1 MNQEEKV
8 LEIDKIKQEWSD
20 YAMTETVKEKIRE
33 MVPILSESELIFR
46 LRETTEAKKLLEIC
60 GNPPLV
66 TLEGVTK
73 IIKTT
78 EQGGCLQAE
87 QLELIRNALVAVR
100 RLKSYLERGKMQQ
113 ISLAYYEENLSE
125 LKDVAEEIEAAVF
138 HGTVMDKAS
147 AKLQDVRRK
156 FARCE
161 EKMREKA
168 DQMIRN
174 NKKYMSDS
182 FSTFRNGHLC
192 IPVKKEYKY
201 KIAGAVIDQSAT
213 GSTLFIEPS
222 SVARYYEEAERL
234 RIEEEEEI
242 LRILYTLTALVGAA
256 SEEIWQNV
264 RTIER
269 LDFAFSKGKWSL
281 EHEGTEPE
289 LLKERK
295 ICLTDARH
303 PLLEKESCVPL
314 QFAIGGAIRG
324 IVITGPNTGGKTV
337 ALKTV
342 ALCCMLMQFGMHV
355 PCREAEICMCS
366 NFLCDIGD
374 GQNLSEN
381 LSTFSAHI
389 TNVLEILKRV
399 GPESLVIMDELGSG
413 TDPQEG
419 MGIAVAILEELKKS
433 GALFLVTTHYPEVK
447 TYATQEPGIENA
459 RMTFDRENLT
469 PLYQMVIGEAGES
482 CALHI
487 ARRLGMPKRMLKKAM
502 EAAYG
507 RQPKERK
514 ESADAVEIQQ
524 SLLEL
529 SGAEQES
536 LEKVYIPRIQRRKA
550 AHKKKGAGFQ
560 RGDSVMVYPDQKIG
574 IVCEPANEKGVLRV
588 QVKGKKI
595 WINQKRIKL
604 LVPAEQLYPEDYDFS
619 IVFETSEHRKLR
631 HDMERKYVEE
641 AIYHE

>member
-574 IVCEPANEKGVLRV
+574 IVCEPANETGVLRV

-619 IVFETSEHRKLR
+619 IVFETAEHRKLR

>member
-33 MVPILSESELIFR
+33 MAPILSESELIFR

-66 TLEGVTK
+66 TLEGVTE

-125 LKDVAEEIEAAVF
+125 LKDVAEEIEAAVL

-156 FARCE
+156 LARCE

-222 SVARYYEEAERL
+222 SVERYYEEAERL

-256 SEEIWQNV
+256 SEEIRQNV

-289 LLKERK
+289 LLQERK

-314 QFAIGGAIRG
+314 QFAIGGDIRG

-389 TNVLEILKRV
+389 TNMLEILKRV

-447 TYATQEPGIENA
+447 TYATQEPGIENE

-487 ARRLGMPKRMLKKAM
+487 ARRLGMPKRMLKRAM

-550 AHKKKGAGFQ
+550 AHKKKDAGFQ

-619 IVFETSEHRKLR
+619 IVFETAEHRKLR

>member
-33 MVPILSESELIFR
+33 MAPILSESELIFR

-66 TLEGVTK
+66 TLEGVTE

-125 LKDVAEEIEAAVF
+125 LKDVAEEIEAAVL

-156 FARCE
+156 LARCE

-222 SVARYYEEAERL
+222 SVERYYEEAERL

-256 SEEIWQNV
+256 SEEIRQNV

-289 LLKERK
+289 LLQERK

-314 QFAIGGAIRG
+314 QFAIGGDIRG

-389 TNVLEILKRV
+389 TNMLEILKRV

-487 ARRLGMPKRMLKKAM
+487 ARRLGMPKRMLKRAM

-550 AHKKKGAGFQ
+550 AHKKKDAGFQ

-619 IVFETSEHRKLR
+619 IVFETAEHRKLR

>member
-1 MNQEEKV
+1 M
-8 LEIDKIKQEWSD
+8 
-20 YAMTETVKEKIRE
+20 
-33 MVPILSESELIFR
+33 
-46 LRETTEAKKLLEIC
+46 
-60 GNPPLV
+60 
-66 TLEGVTK
+66 
-73 IIKTT
+73 
-78 EQGGCLQAE
+78 
-87 QLELIRNALVAVR
+87 
-100 RLKSYLERGKMQQ
+100 
-113 ISLAYYEENLSE
+113 
-125 LKDVAEEIEAAVF
+125 
-138 HGTVMDKAS
+138 
-147 AKLQDVRRK
+147 
-156 FARCE
+156 
-161 EKMREKA
+161 
-168 DQMIRN
+168 
-174 NKKYMSDS
+174 
-182 FSTFRNGHLC
+182 
-192 IPVKKEYKY
+192 
-201 KIAGAVIDQSAT
+201 
-213 GSTLFIEPS
+213 
-222 SVARYYEEAERL
+222 
-234 RIEEEEEI
+234 
-242 LRILYTLTALVGAA
+242 
-256 SEEIWQNV
+256 
-264 RTIER
+264 
-269 LDFAFSKGKWSL
+269 
-281 EHEGTEPE
+281 
-289 LLKERK
+289 
-295 ICLTDARH
+295 
-303 PLLEKESCVPL
+303 
-314 QFAIGGAIRG
+314 
-324 IVITGPNTGGKTV
+324 
-337 ALKTV
+337 
-342 ALCCMLMQFGMHV
+342 
-355 PCREAEICMCS
+355 
-366 NFLCDIGD
+366 
-374 GQNLSEN
+374 
-381 LSTFSAHI
+381 
-389 TNVLEILKRV
+389 
-399 GPESLVIMDELGSG
+399 IMDELGSG

-487 ARRLGMPKRMLKKAM
+487 ARRLGMPKRMLKRAM

-550 AHKKKGAGFQ
+550 AHKKKDAGFQ

-619 IVFETSEHRKLR
+619 IVFETAEHRKLR

>member
-1 MNQEEKV
+1 
-8 LEIDKIKQEWSD
+8 
-20 YAMTETVKEKIRE
+20 

-389 TNVLEILKRV
+389 KNVLEILKRV

-619 IVFETSEHRKLR
+619 IVFETAEHRKLR

>member
-33 MVPILSESELIFR
+33 MAPILSESELIFR

-66 TLEGVTK
+66 TLEGVTE

-125 LKDVAEEIEAAVF
+125 LKDVAEEIEAAVL

-156 FARCE
+156 LARCE

-222 SVARYYEEAERL
+222 SVERYYEEAERL

-256 SEEIWQNV
+256 SEEIRQNV

-314 QFAIGGAIRG
+314 QFAIGGDIRG

-487 ARRLGMPKRMLKKAM
+487 ARRLGMPKRMLKRAM

-550 AHKKKGAGFQ
+550 AHKKKDAGFQ

-619 IVFETSEHRKLR
+619 IVFETAEHRKLR

>member
-33 MVPILSESELIFR
+33 MAPILSESELIFR

-66 TLEGVTK
+66 TLEGVTE

-87 QLELIRNALVAVR
+87 QLELIRNTLVAVR

-125 LKDVAEEIEAAVF
+125 LKDVAEEIEAAVL

-156 FARCE
+156 LARCE

-222 SVARYYEEAERL
+222 SVERYYEEAERL

-256 SEEIWQNV
+256 SEEIRQNV

-289 LLKERK
+289 LLQERK

-314 QFAIGGAIRG
+314 QFAIGGDIRG

-389 TNVLEILKRV
+389 TNMLEILKRV

-487 ARRLGMPKRMLKKAM
+487 ARRLGMPKRMLKRAM

-550 AHKKKGAGFQ
+550 AHKKKDAGFQ

-574 IVCEPANEKGVLRV
+574 IVCELANEKGVLRV

-619 IVFETSEHRKLR
+619 IVFETAEHRKLR
-631 HDMERKYVEE
+631 HDMERK
-641 AIYHE
+641 

>member
-222 SVARYYEEAERL
+222 SVARYYEEE
-234 RIEEEEEI
+234 
-242 LRILYTLTALVGAA
+242 
-256 SEEIWQNV
+256 N
-264 RTIER
+264 
-269 LDFAFSKGKWSL
+269 K
-281 EHEGTEPE
+281 
-289 LLKERK
+289 
-295 ICLTDARH
+295 
-303 PLLEKESCVPL
+303 
-314 QFAIGGAIRG
+314 
-324 IVITGPNTGGKTV
+324 
-337 ALKTV
+337 
-342 ALCCMLMQFGMHV
+342 
-355 PCREAEICMCS
+355 
-366 NFLCDIGD
+366 FL
-374 GQNLSEN
+374 
-381 LSTFSAHI
+381 
-389 TNVLEILKRV
+389 
-399 GPESLVIMDELGSG
+399 
-413 TDPQEG
+413 
-419 MGIAVAILEELKKS
+419 
-433 GALFLVTTHYPEVK
+433 
-447 TYATQEPGIENA
+447 
-459 RMTFDRENLT
+459 
-469 PLYQMVIGEAGES
+469 
-482 CALHI
+482 
-487 ARRLGMPKRMLKKAM
+487 
-502 EAAYG
+502 
-507 RQPKERK
+507 
-514 ESADAVEIQQ
+514 
-524 SLLEL
+524 
-529 SGAEQES
+529 
-536 LEKVYIPRIQRRKA
+536 
-550 AHKKKGAGFQ
+550 
-560 RGDSVMVYPDQKIG
+560 
-574 IVCEPANEKGVLRV
+574 
-588 QVKGKKI
+588 
-595 WINQKRIKL
+595 W
-604 LVPAEQLYPEDYDFS
+604 
-619 IVFETSEHRKLR
+619 
-631 HDMERKYVEE
+631 
-641 AIYHE
+641 

>member
-33 MVPILSESELIFR
+33 MAPILSESELIFR

-66 TLEGVTK
+66 TLEGVTE

-87 QLELIRNALVAVR
+87 QLELIRNTLVAVR

-125 LKDVAEEIEAAVF
+125 LKDVAEEIEAAVL

-156 FARCE
+156 LARCE

-222 SVARYYEEAERL
+222 SVERYYEEAERL

-242 LRILYTLTALVGAA
+242 R
-256 SEEIWQNV
+256 QNV

-289 LLKERK
+289 LLQERK

-314 QFAIGGAIRG
+314 QFAIGGDIRG

-355 PCREAEICMCS
+355 PCREAEI
-366 NFLCDIGD
+366 
-374 GQNLSEN
+374 LS
-381 LSTFSAHI
+381 LIHI
-389 TNVLEILKRV
+389 
-399 GPESLVIMDELGSG
+399 
-413 TDPQEG
+413 
-419 MGIAVAILEELKKS
+419 
-433 GALFLVTTHYPEVK
+433 
-447 TYATQEPGIENA
+447 
-459 RMTFDRENLT
+459 
-469 PLYQMVIGEAGES
+469 
-482 CALHI
+482 
-487 ARRLGMPKRMLKKAM
+487 
-502 EAAYG
+502 
-507 RQPKERK
+507 
-514 ESADAVEIQQ
+514 
-524 SLLEL
+524 
-529 SGAEQES
+529 
-536 LEKVYIPRIQRRKA
+536 
-550 AHKKKGAGFQ
+550 
-560 RGDSVMVYPDQKIG
+560 
-574 IVCEPANEKGVLRV
+574 
-588 QVKGKKI
+588 
-595 WINQKRIKL
+595 
-604 LVPAEQLYPEDYDFS
+604 
-619 IVFETSEHRKLR
+619 
-631 HDMERKYVEE
+631 
-641 AIYHE
+641 

>member
-66 TLEGVTK
+66 TLEGVTE

-125 LKDVAEEIEAAVF
+125 LKDVAEEIEAAVL

-156 FARCE
+156 LARCE

-192 IPVKKEYKY
+192 ILVKKEYKY

-314 QFAIGGAIRG
+314 QFAIGGDIRG

-487 ARRLGMPKRMLKKAM
+487 ARRLGMPKRMLKRAM

-550 AHKKKGAGFQ
+550 AHKKKDAGFQ

-619 IVFETSEHRKLR
+619 IVFETAEHRKLR

>member
-33 MVPILSESELIFR
+33 MAPILSESELIFR

-66 TLEGVTK
+66 TLEGVTE

-125 LKDVAEEIEAAVF
+125 LKDVAEEIEAAVL

-156 FARCE
+156 LARCE

-222 SVARYYEEAERL
+222 SVERYYEEAERL

-256 SEEIWQNV
+256 SEEIRQNV

-289 LLKERK
+289 LLQERK

-303 PLLEKESCVPL
+303 PLLKKESCVPL
-314 QFAIGGAIRG
+314 QFAIGGDIRG

-389 TNVLEILKRV
+389 TNMLEILKRV

-487 ARRLGMPKRMLKKAM
+487 ARRLGMPKRMLKRAM

-550 AHKKKGAGFQ
+550 AHKKKDAGFQ

-619 IVFETSEHRKLR
+619 IVFETAEHRKLR

>member
-33 MVPILSESELIFR
+33 MAPILSESELIFR

-66 TLEGVTK
+66 TLEGVTE

-87 QLELIRNALVAVR
+87 QLELIRNTLVAVR

-125 LKDVAEEIEAAVF
+125 LKDVAEEIEAAVL

-156 FARCE
+156 LARCE

-222 SVARYYEEAERL
+222 SVERYYEEAERL

-256 SEEIWQNV
+256 SEEIRQNV

-289 LLKERK
+289 LLQERK

-314 QFAIGGAIRG
+314 QFAIGGDIRG

-389 TNVLEILKRV
+389 TNMLESLKRV

-487 ARRLGMPKRMLKKAM
+487 ARRLGMPKRMLKRAM

-550 AHKKKGAGFQ
+550 AHKKKDAGFQ

-619 IVFETSEHRKLR
+619 IVFETAEHRKLR

>member
-447 TYATQEPGIENA
+447 TYATQEPEIENA

-619 IVFETSEHRKLR
+619 IVFETAEHRKLR

>member
-66 TLEGVTK
+66 TLEGVTE

-125 LKDVAEEIEAAVF
+125 LKDVAEEIEAAVL

-156 FARCE
+156 LARCE

-222 SVARYYEEAERL
+222 SVERYYEEAERL

-256 SEEIWQNV
+256 SEEIRQNV

-289 LLKERK
+289 LLQERK

-314 QFAIGGAIRG
+314 QFAIGGDIRG

-389 TNVLEILKRV
+389 TNMLEILKRV

-487 ARRLGMPKRMLKKAM
+487 ARRLGMPKRMLKRAM

-550 AHKKKGAGFQ
+550 AHKKKDAGFQ

-619 IVFETSEHRKLR
+619 IVFETAEHRKLR

>member
-33 MVPILSESELIFR
+33 MAPTLSESELIFR

-66 TLEGVTK
+66 TLEGVTE

-125 LKDVAEEIEAAVF
+125 LKDVAEEIEAAVL

-156 FARCE
+156 LARCE

-222 SVARYYEEAERL
+222 SVERYYEEAERL

-256 SEEIWQNV
+256 SEEIRQNV

-289 LLKERK
+289 LLQERK

-314 QFAIGGAIRG
+314 QFAIGGDIRG

-389 TNVLEILKRV
+389 TNMLEILKRV

-487 ARRLGMPKRMLKKAM
+487 ARRLGMPKRMLKRAM

-550 AHKKKGAGFQ
+550 AHKKKDAGFQ

-619 IVFETSEHRKLR
+619 IVFETAEHRKLR

>member
-66 TLEGVTK
+66 TLEGVTE

-125 LKDVAEEIEAAVF
+125 LKDVAEEIEAAVL

-156 FARCE
+156 LARCE

-222 SVARYYEEAERL
+222 SVERYYEEAERL

-256 SEEIWQNV
+256 SEEIRQNV

-289 LLKERK
+289 LLQERK

-314 QFAIGGAIRG
+314 QFAIGGDIRG

-389 TNVLEILKRV
+389 TNMLEILKRV

-419 MGIAVAILEELKKS
+419 MGIAVAILKELKKS

-487 ARRLGMPKRMLKKAM
+487 ARRLGMPKRMLKRAM

-550 AHKKKGAGFQ
+550 AHKKKDAGFQ

-619 IVFETSEHRKLR
+619 IVFETAEHRKLR

>member
-33 MVPILSESELIFR
+33 MAPILSESELIFR

-66 TLEGVTK
+66 TLEGVTE

-125 LKDVAEEIEAAVF
+125 LKDVAEEIEAAVL

-156 FARCE
+156 LARCE

-222 SVARYYEEAERL
+222 SVERYYEEAERL

-256 SEEIWQNV
+256 SEEIRQNV

-289 LLKERK
+289 LLQERK

-314 QFAIGGAIRG
+314 QFAIGGDIRG

-389 TNVLEILKRV
+389 TNMLEILKRV

-487 ARRLGMPKRMLKKAM
+487 SRRLGMPKRMLKRAM

-550 AHKKKGAGFQ
+550 AHKKKDAGFQ

-619 IVFETSEHRKLR
+619 IVFETAEHRKLR

>member
-389 TNVLEILKRV
+389 KNVLEILKRV

-413 TDPQEG
+413 TNPQEG

-619 IVFETSEHRKLR
+619 IVFETAEHRKLR

>member
-619 IVFETSEHRKLR
+619 IVFETVEHRKLR

>member
-389 TNVLEILKRV
+389 KNVLEILKRV

-619 IVFETSEHRKLR
+619 IVFETAEHRKLR

>member
-192 IPVKKEYKY
+192 ISVKKEYKY

-389 TNVLEILKRV
+389 KNVLEILKRV

-619 IVFETSEHRKLR
+619 IVFKTAEHRKLR

>member
-66 TLEGVTK
+66 TLEGVTE

-125 LKDVAEEIEAAVF
+125 LKDVAEEIEAAVL

-156 FARCE
+156 LARCE

-222 SVARYYEEAERL
+222 SVERYYEEAERL

-289 LLKERK
+289 LLQERK

-314 QFAIGGAIRG
+314 QFAIGGDIRG

-389 TNVLEILKRV
+389 TNMLEILKRV

-487 ARRLGMPKRMLKKAM
+487 ARRLGMPKRMLKRAM

-550 AHKKKGAGFQ
+550 AHKKKDAGFQ

-619 IVFETSEHRKLR
+619 IVFETAEHRKLR

>member
-389 TNVLEILKRV
+389 KNVLEILKRV

-619 IVFETSEHRKLR
+619 IVFKTAEHRKLR

>member
-78 EQGGCLQAE
+78 EQRGCLQAE

-201 KIAGAVIDQSAT
+201 KIAGAVSDQSAT

-289 LLKERK
+289 LLQERK